1 MTQIK
6 TTGLVMLED
15 VRIAFAHGL
24 WTASVV
30 QGPNPGKPAFSSS
43 FLLKPGHKSIAV
55 LQKAMLDVAIAKWG
69 AQGADVLKGLVAG
82 GRVCLRD
89 GNSKPEI
96 EGYPGN
102 LFVSARSPT
111 RPLVID
117 QNRQPLTQEGGKPY
131 SGCYV
136 NARLS
141 IWAQQ
146 NQHGKRI
153 NAQLTGVQFVKDG
166 EPFSGGGAASVEDFG
181 EVAASAQ
188 AGSEFGDIFGT
199 AQ

>member
-6 TTGLVMLED
+6 TTGIVMIED

-30 QGPNPGKPAFSSS
+30 QGSTGKAAFSAS

-55 LQKAMLDVAIAKWG
+55 VQKAMLEVANAKWG
-69 AQGADVLKGLVAG
+69 AQGAEVLKGLVAG

-111 RPLVID
+111 RPLVVD
-117 QNRQPLTQEGGKPY
+117 QNRQPLSQEGGKPY
-131 SGCYV
+131 SGSYV

-146 NQHGKRI
+146 NSHGRRI
-153 NAQLTGVQFVKDG
+153 NAQLTGVQFVRDG
-166 EPFSGGGAASVEDFG
+166 EPFSGGGSASAEDFG
-181 EVAASAQ
+181 EVADSAK

-199 AQ
+199 